1 MFYMQVTEVTDSFN
15 LDNVMPFFQPIMD
28 LKSNVVWRYECLA
41 LLLTFDQNSYLPT
54 EFLFLVKGN
63 DQSPS

>member
-1 MFYMQVTEVTDSFN
+1 MQVTEVTDSFN

-41 LLLTFDQNSYLPT
+41 LLLTFDQNIYL
-54 EFLFLVKGN
+54 
-63 DQSPS
+63 QSFCF